1 MLLAVVLVAELV
13 VLTML
18 EMETIAAEVRREMAV
33 TEITEKAETEM
44 VETEEVPQVASV
56 VATTNATT
64 EAVIETTRSKGRDNT
79 LLTSLS
85 SKTLVLVKTA
95 QKTKSRRL
103 EALTLISLIS
113 LEVLV
118 VIINAPN

>member
-1 MLLAVVLVAELV
+1 VLLVVVLVAELV
-13 VLTML
+13 VRTMPA
-18 EMETIAAEVRREMAV
+18 METIAAEVRREMAEI
-33 TEITEKAETEM
+33 EITEKAATEM
-44 VETEEVPQVASV
+44 VATEEVPQVVNV
-56 VATTNATT
+56 VVTTNATT

-79 LLTSLS
+79 RLTSLS
-85 SKTLVLVKTA
+85 SRTLVLVRTA